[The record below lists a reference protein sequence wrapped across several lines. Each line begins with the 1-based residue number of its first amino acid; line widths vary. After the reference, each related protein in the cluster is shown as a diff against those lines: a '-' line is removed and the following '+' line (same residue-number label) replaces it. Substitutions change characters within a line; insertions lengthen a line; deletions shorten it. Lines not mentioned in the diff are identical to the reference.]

1 MDGTQ
6 ILTLGLGLEAP
17 WILKDQHLD
26 TPCHPIAWTSPSRQN
41 VAAFTL
47 APSVVKLARPMI
59 SPARPGGT

>member
-26 TPCHPIAWTSPSRQN
+26 TSVSPHRLDLYVEAERGSLYRGRARQP
-41 VAAFTL
+41 L
-47 APSVVKLARPMI
+47 PLS
-59 SPARPGGT
+59 